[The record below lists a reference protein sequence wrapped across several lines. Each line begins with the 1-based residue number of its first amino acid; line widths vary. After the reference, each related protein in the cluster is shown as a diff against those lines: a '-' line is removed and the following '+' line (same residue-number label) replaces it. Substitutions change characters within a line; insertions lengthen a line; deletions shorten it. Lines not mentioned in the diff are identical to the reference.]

1 MKKMS
6 WIDFCN
12 EFCSKDYIYTLTYK
26 DNVYTIGNETQGFVC
41 KKKIYFLS
49 TQHTKNREV
58 VNLEFSSPQLLL
70 NNAKI
75 DGRDLFEIWDD
86 ISIDQSFQN

>member
-1 MKKMS
+1 MKKLS
-6 WIDFCN
+6 WMDFYK
-12 EFCSKDYIYTLTYK
+12 EFCSKDYIYDLTYK
-26 DNVYTIGNETQGFVC
+26 DNVYTIGSRIQGFVC

-49 TQHTKNREV
+49 TQHTKNSEV

-75 DGRDLFEIWDD
+75 DGHDLCEIWDG
-86 ISIDQSFQN
+86 ISID

>member
-6 WIDFCN
+6 WADFYK
-12 EFCSKDYIYTLTYK
+12 EFCSKNYVYNLIYK
-26 DNVYTIGNETQGFVC
+26 DNVYTIGSKTQGFVN

-49 TQHTKNREV
+49 TQHTKNEEV

-75 DGRDLFEIWDD
+75 DGHDLYKIWDD
-86 ISIDQSFQN
+86 VSID